1 MALAGAIKGITIEI
15 GGDTKKLV
23 SALNDVNKKTSS
35 LQSELKKV
43 DKGLKLDPKNTEL
56 LSQKQTILKDAIAA
70 TTTKLDALKQA
81 QDKVEKANKA
91 NSNWENRYAPLK
103 KQIDETTEKM
113 NKLASQDAAMK
124 KKLESGQINA
134 EQYKAYQQEL
144 ESVSQKHKSLMQS
157 KRDLEKQFEDGH
169 ISDAEYREYQRT
181 VIETENKLKSLQ
193 TELAETNN
201 AFLNVSN
208 NLGKAGSVVSDLG
221 EKTSRIGN
229 ALTVGVTMPL
239 VGVATAAI
247 NVGNDFE
254 EGMSKV
260 AAISGATGDELDA
273 LTEKAKEMGAKTK
286 FSATESAAAF
296 EYMAMAGWK
305 TDDMLNGIEGIMNL
319 AAASGEDLASVSDIV
334 TDALTAFGLQASDS
348 AHFADVLAKA
358 SSSSNTNVG
367 LMGATFKYVAPIAGS
382 MKYSIEDTAV
392 AIGLMANSGI
402 KGEQAG
408 TALRSTLSR
417 LVDPPKEAAAALED
431 LGISAVNADGSMK
444 PLNEVMVTLR
454 EKFKGLDDS
463 QKASY
468 ASSIAGTEAMSGFLA
483 IVSASDDDFNNLTEA
498 INNADGTAQD
508 MADTMQDNT
517 KGAIVEMTG
526 SLETAS
532 ITLQKSF
539 APHITNAAK
548 KVTELSNK
556 FSALPSKTQK
566 NIVKFAALTAAI
578 GPAVKCVGALEKGLG
593 ATITTGSKIIGTV
606 GKVTASTTSLTGAT
620 KAAAVAQGLLN
631 AAWKANPAGLII
643 GGVVALGAAI
653 AAVTIA
659 VKKSTEAK
667 KESKEAWNEIAQGA
681 EEFRTGLE
689 SAESKLSTFDATLFA
704 SSETQQELADNMQ
717 EVQDAITTICQT
729 ATEERRGLTE
739 SEIQQLDEYFQK
751 LRELQQQQLDQEMT
765 VSQAISQQALT
776 EVESY
781 KGTLAEYQATAQQ
794 WIATAQEQAA
804 KQTQIIEQQATT
816 DISILNQKYGD
827 QANLSNEAYKKEYD
841 DIVNYKEQQLEAV
854 QSGLAE
860 INSAYA
866 NGYAERTELGDIW
879 TRDVAKNHLTIE
891 EESERHAAR
900 MEYLSST
907 EAALQMSQV
916 DLQKALSEESKTHAK
931 NIQQTWADLSASMSE
946 EEKNQLG
953 VILSMA
959 ANTVEAGG
967 ELTEETKSIVTA
979 IAAAYDGMDE
989 DTQAKFDELF
999 DTLNLKID
1007 QYGNIVFASG
1017 EHYGEMLSGG
1027 IDSSDVKTATKNKIA
1042 EANQSVRD
1050 EVEKSLPTVNA
1061 NGQNL
1066 INGLNDGQNSV
1077 DTATPA
1083 ALKVGEIV
1091 SATDNT
1097 FAKAELQTKG
1107 ATYGAKP
1114 VVGFAGGMGA
1124 NIGLVTAQV
1133 GSVSDKVSTL
1143 SSFDSYTWGSHLAQG
1158 FANGISDNV
1167 KLIGNAALAGAEA
1180 AKAVLHFTRPD
1191 KGPLRDYEE
1200 WPVHFVSR
1208 YAELMK
1214 SQKPK
1219 LSNAALSLAD
1229 SISAAMDTDTAAKY
1243 QAMIDDIQH
1252 PKLVFPAPETSSPAP
1267 AQQSVDNQPMQI
1279 SGTLHATIVM
1289 PDGRVLAEATAPY
1302 NNIELNKMLEAGR
1315 RYR

>member
-43 DKGLKLDPKNTEL
+43 EKGLKLDPKNTEL
-56 LSQKQTILKDAIAA
+56 LSQKQMILKDAIAA

-134 EQYKAYQQEL
+134 EQYRAYQQEL

-260 AAISGATGDELDA
+260 AAISGATGDELEA

-286 FSATESAAAF
+286 FSATESASAF

-444 PLNEVMVTLR
+444 PLNEVMVMLR

-526 SLETAS
+526 SLETAG

-606 GKVTASTTSLTGAT
+606 GKVTASTASLTGAT

-681 EEFRTGLE
+681 EEFKTGLE

-776 EVESY
+776 EVESH

-841 DIVNYKEQQLEAV
+841 NIVNYKEQQLEAV

-989 DTQAKFDELF
+989 DTQSKFDELF

-1133 GSVSDKVSTL
+1133 GSVSDKVNTL

-1167 KLIGNAALAGAEA
+1167 KLIGDAALAGAEA

-1229 SISAAMDTDTAAKY
+1229 SISAAMDADTAAKY

-1252 PKLVFPAPETSSPAP
+1252 PKLVFPAPETSSPTP
-1267 AQQSVDNQPMQI
+1267 AQQSVDNQSMQI
-1279 SGTLHATIVM
+1279 SGTLRATIVM

>member
-1229 SISAAMDTDTAAKY
+1229 SISAAIDTDTAAKY

-1252 PKLVFPAPETSSPAP
+1252 PKLVFPAPETSSPTP
-1267 AQQSVDNQPMQI
+1267 AQQNTDNQPMQI

>member
-43 DKGLKLDPKNTEL
+43 EKGLKLDPKNTEL
-56 LSQKQTILKDAIAA
+56 LSQKQMILKDAIAA

-134 EQYKAYQQEL
+134 EQYRAYQQEL

-260 AAISGATGDELDA
+260 AAISGATGDELEA

-286 FSATESAAAF
+286 FSATESASAF

-444 PLNEVMVTLR
+444 PLNEVMVMLR

-526 SLETAS
+526 SLETAG

-606 GKVTASTTSLTGAT
+606 GKVTASTASLTGAT

-681 EEFRTGLE
+681 EEFKTGLE

-776 EVESY
+776 EVESH

-841 DIVNYKEQQLEAV
+841 NIVNYKEQQLEAV

-1133 GSVSDKVSTL
+1133 GSVSDKVNTL

-1167 KLIGNAALAGAEA
+1167 KLIGDAALAGAEA

-1229 SISAAMDTDTAAKY
+1229 SISAAMDADTAAKY

-1252 PKLVFPAPETSSPAP
+1252 PKLVFPAPETSSPTP
-1267 AQQSVDNQPMQI
+1267 AQQSVDNQSMQI
-1279 SGTLHATIVM
+1279 SGTLRATIVM

>member
-43 DKGLKLDPKNTEL
+43 EKGLKLDPKNTEL
-56 LSQKQTILKDAIAA
+56 LSQKQMILKDAIAA

-134 EQYKAYQQEL
+134 EQYRAYQQEL

-260 AAISGATGDELDA
+260 AAISGATGDELEA

-286 FSATESAAAF
+286 FSATESASAF

-444 PLNEVMVTLR
+444 PLNEVMVMLR

-526 SLETAS
+526 SLETAG

-606 GKVTASTTSLTGAT
+606 GKVTASTASLTGAT

-681 EEFRTGLE
+681 EEFKTGLE

-776 EVESY
+776 EVESH

-841 DIVNYKEQQLEAV
+841 NIVNYKEQQLEAV

-1133 GSVSDKVSTL
+1133 GSVSDKVNTL

-1180 AKAVLHFTRPD
+1180 AKSVLHFTRPD

-1229 SISAAMDTDTAAKY
+1229 SISAAMDADTAAKY

-1252 PKLVFPAPETSSPAP
+1252 PKLVFPAPETSSPTP
-1267 AQQSVDNQPMQI
+1267 AQQSVDNQSMQI
-1279 SGTLHATIVM
+1279 SGTLRATIVM

>member
-43 DKGLKLDPKNTEL
+43 EKGLKLDPKNTEL
-56 LSQKQTILKDAIAA
+56 LSQKQMILKDAIAA

-134 EQYKAYQQEL
+134 EQYRAYQQEL

-260 AAISGATGDELDA
+260 AAISGATGDELEA

-286 FSATESAAAF
+286 FSATESASAF

-444 PLNEVMVTLR
+444 PLNEVMVMLR

-526 SLETAS
+526 SLETAG

-606 GKVTASTTSLTGAT
+606 GKVTASTASLTGAT

-681 EEFRTGLE
+681 EEFKTGLE

-776 EVESY
+776 EVESH

-841 DIVNYKEQQLEAV
+841 NIVNYKEQQLEAV

-1042 EANQSVRD
+1042 EANQSVHD

-1133 GSVSDKVSTL
+1133 GSVSDKVNTL

-1167 KLIGNAALAGAEA
+1167 KLIGDAALAGAEA

-1252 PKLVFPAPETSSPAP
+1252 PKLVFPAPETSSPTP
-1267 AQQSVDNQPMQI
+1267 AQQSMDNQPMQI

>member
-43 DKGLKLDPKNTEL
+43 EKGLKLDPKNTEL
-56 LSQKQTILKDAIAA
+56 LSQKQTILKDAITA

-157 KRDLEKQFEDGH
+157 KRDLERQFEDGH

-247 NVGNDFE
+247 NAGNDFE

-260 AAISGATGDELDA
+260 AAISGATGDELEA

-286 FSATESAAAF
+286 FSATESAEAF

-319 AAASGEDLASVSDIV
+319 AAASGEDLAGVSDIV

-483 IVSASDDDFNNLTEA
+483 IVSASDNDFNNLTEA

-526 SLETAS
+526 SLETAG

-556 FSALPSKTQK
+556 FTALPSKTQK

-606 GKVTASTTSLTGAT
+606 GKVTASTVSLTGTT

-659 VKKSTEAK
+659 IKKSTEAK

-681 EEFRTGLE
+681 EEFKTGLE
-689 SAESKLSTFDATLFA
+689 SAESKLSTFDTTLFA

-751 LRELQQQQLDQEMT
+751 LRELQQQQLDQEMA
-765 VSQAISQQALT
+765 VSEAISQQALT
-776 EVESY
+776 EVESH

-841 DIVNYKEQQLEAV
+841 DIVNHKEQQLEAV
-854 QSGLAE
+854 QSGLSE

-999 DTLNLKID
+999 DMLNLKID

-1050 EVEKSLPTVNA
+1050 EVEKSLPTINA

-1133 GSVSDKVSTL
+1133 GTIDDKVNAL

-1158 FANGISDNV
+1158 FANGIRDNV

-1180 AKAVLHFTRPD
+1180 AKSVLHFTRPD
-1191 KGPLRDYEE
+1191 KGPLRNYEE

-1229 SISAAMDTDTAAKY
+1229 SVAAAMDTDTAAKY

-1252 PKLVFPAPETSSPAP
+1252 PKLVFPAPETSSPTSAP
-1267 AQQSVDNQPMQI
+1267 RNADNQPVQI